1 MAVQKMNQQISE
13 LKALFDKNQQKHEN
27 QSVNELREKKFNTEL
42 NAHAKERKGKKY
54 IPDPFIKSFDD
65 KMIEKGYTIASSER
79 AGGMG
84 NSFDFIFTLAN
95 GVKKN
100 AELKVLS
107 GTKLPQLSDVYVG
120 SHQIINGEFDK
131 FLNKWLPKLVTIK
144 EKFNISA
151 AIPTVDE
158 LKKNICKT
166 GKSSCAFLEELK
178 AKIKSN
184 SKLRSELNDISKTFI
199 NEFLNEEK
207 DNVSKDSIKKV
218 YQEKL
223 NCKDIIIIYNKKSG
237 NFIIKDNNK
246 IEIDVVSCDLKLS
259 KDGKFNIGFEVKFK
273 ITKNN
278 KTEEKKTI
286 VRLRWKN
293 RNGVYGPAWKLD
305 PIEK

>member
-1 MAVQKMNQQISE
+1 MAVQKANQQISE

-27 QSVNELREKKFNTEL
+27 QAVNELREKQFNTEL
-42 NAHAKERKGKKY
+42 NAHAKGRNDKKY

-65 KMIEKGYTIASSER
+65 KMIEKGHIITSSKR

-84 NSFDFIFTLAN
+84 NSFDFILTLVN

-107 GTKLPQLSDVYVG
+107 GTKLPQLSDVYIG
-120 SHQIINGEFDK
+120 SHQIINGENYK
-131 FLNKWLPKLVTIK
+131 FVNKWLEKLVTIK
-144 EKFNISA
+144 EKFNISTA
-151 AIPTVDE
+151 VPTLDE
-158 LKKNICKT
+158 LKKNICKP

-178 AKIKSN
+178 AKIKSD
-184 SKLRSELNDISKTFI
+184 SKLREELNNISKAFI
-199 NEFLNEEK
+199 NEFLNQEK
-207 DNVSKDSIKKV
+207 DNVSKDAIKKV

-246 IEIDVVSCDLKLS
+246 IEIEVLSCDLKLS

-293 RNGVYGPAWKLD
+293 RNGLYGPAWKLD